1 MPNSTKTIR
10 ADRNPLSKPIPIRLL
25 PDELEKTN
33 KFAARELSS
42 RSRFIRIM
50 FLRGLADYER
60 ELAPKA

>member
-1 MPNSTKTIR
+1 M
-10 ADRNPLSKPIPIRLL
+10 SKPIPIRLL